1 MYNMCSPKYTHL
13 MRQTVKPVVEKINAK
28 QQQHPGI
35 PGQRNGRDSVI
46 FINPDVHT
54 NIQNFQ

>member
-1 MYNMCSPKYTHL
+1 MHDVRAPKHTYF
-13 MRQTVKPVVEKINAK
+13 MWQTVKPVVEKINAK